1 MSCAAQGSGIGPRSD
16 IDCMNSERRALV
28 ALTFMSVG
36 LVALLATGV
45 GSGWT
50 ALNVIGVACLAVAIA
65 AQVVTL
71 RRLGSAGRR
80 G

>member
-1 MSCAAQGSGIGPRSD
+1 MST
-16 IDCMNSERRALV
+16 ERRALI
-28 ALTFMSVG
+28 ALTLMSVG

-50 ALNVIGVACLAVAIA
+50 ALNVIGIACLAGAIT
-65 AQVVTL
+65 AQVVVL
-71 RRLGSAGRR
+71 RRVGAAGRQ